1 MTFVNY
7 TEGDEHKRVCLN
19 CLEVF
24 DKRQSKR
31 EEHCSRYCAKN
42 YERKV
47 YGVTGEDDAGSQAE

>member
-7 TEGDEHKRVCLN
+7 VEGAEHRRVCLN

-24 DKRQSKR
+24 DVRESKR

-42 YERKV
+42 YEMKI
-47 YGVTGEDDAGSQAE
+47 YGITGDDHAEG

>member
-7 TEGDEHKRVCLN
+7 VEGAEHRRVCLN

-24 DKRQSKR
+24 DVRESKR

-42 YERKV
+42 YEMKI
-47 YGVTGEDDAGSQAE
+47 YGITGEDSA